1 MKGLTLKNWKDWLK
15 KWEWLTQ
22 NLRKTDP
29 KTAESTD
36 SKNEK
41 EWLGKKIKDW
51 SKKMGRSVSKSEKDW
66 TEKWDWFI
74 KWEGLT
80 RKMGKSDSRHGS
92 SESKHESLSR
102 NKEVAMTTDSR
113 HIKNV

>member
-1 MKGLTLKNWKDWLK
+1 MEGLTLKNWKDWLK

-29 KTAESTD
+29 KKAESTD

-66 TEKWDWFI
+66 TEKV
-74 KWEGLT
+74 GLIYKV
-80 RKMGKSDSRHGS
+80 RRV
-92 SESKHESLSR
+92 ESKNGKVWL
-102 NKEVAMTTDSR
+102 
-113 HIKNV
+113 